1 MLSHIGPT
9 ADRLRRVLH
18 DAGYAAGM
26 LAKAGGAPES
36 VYALSGRLIAS
47 QSGWAILEVPNALVR
62 GIFAAMDEPGVELPP
77 SGPNDQL
84 NAHISVL
91 TKDELDRIGGPDAL
105 SERGQR
111 FRYQLGPIK
120 KVKPSGW
127 DMAAVYMVEIQS
139 PALKKLRVSYGLPPL
154 PHGDHQFHIT
164 VCVRKKGT
172 LQAGPVS
179 KAAATDDE
187 TQVRAV
193 VRSIP
198 KDDLYGAWYHPGDRK
213 VRVSLGDWSE
223 TSGRDVHA
231 RLSAVLGTKA
241 VEVEAEIGRPDP
253 FDGWIKLAENT
264 LTRGAD
270 TFDVD
275 ALIARL
281 HGRESET
288 LPVDAFTINRSR
300 NTGFSPRRLA
310 AADVSFPMIVGPGDD
325 VLDGKH
331 RTVKLRSSGATHGR
345 YLRATPEDLDAVKLA
360 WSRELSSAPAEEVTY
375 DPNLGRPDGVREAAC
390 RGPVGRA
397 PGCGPGGAGSI
408 PVGMPLGWLDSAP
421 KAAALDDATTRA
433 LIGAGIGA
441 GVGGLGGYAVDRAR
455 GGKRPGRSALIG
467 AGLGGVAGGLG
478 GAVLPPPDEWSS
490 RVSEA
495 VESPTSRESLG
506 TNIAHYYEHAPGGF
520 SGAVDRAV
528 AAQSPVDGLPP
539 LRYTAADVAAPI
551 AIHESAQPPLHVA
564 RQWYEGGKK
573 LKGGTRQFPLSPGSP
588 PQVSLYTDAIAGV
601 RGPDPRQYTKE
612 HELTHAALDFLPN
625 QWTPWRRLPN
635 APDTRVYSDY
645 KMAPT
650 ELVPYL
656 AAVKRDYVAAHPG
669 QDVSTPAAA
678 GAAIDWQRNRLAD
691 PATRAL
697 IPESDTSVWDTWNA
711 QPARFQDMLRRLM
724 PQVVDAGMPARDHS
738 KTAARDFAP
747 GLPRRDDKGDHTKLR
762 EGELATWIVQK
773 HDAIRSGLHKD
784 VRVGNPEL
792 GMFSWATKKDVPTP
806 GQTVAFH
813 QQPVHRYSYNS
824 FQGTIPSGRYGAG
837 TVRRQDAGEAL
848 VTRST
853 PHKLELTLAHKRD
866 QPRLDLTA
874 IGPVTWLA
882 RNTTP
887 TEPVPYAKVHHKSV
901 APDDLPKV
909 LETLPPGSVGQP
921 KVDGASTLVSLLKR
935 GPELTSYRTSSTSG
949 HPIIQTEKIFHG
961 RPAATYSKDLIGTIL
976 KGELYG
982 THLPRR
988 TDQSETPGTHRQDR
1002 GGDRTSADAADLRA
1016 HDGGAGP
1023 AILHPQQLGA
1033 ILNSTLA
1040 NSIRSQ
1046 RRQGIDLKAMLY
1058 DIQQHGKQPIDLAT
1072 TPYAERRRL
1081 LEGIVPHLPP
1091 GKFHLA
1097 PQVEGPEA
1105 IGKLYDDVVSGRN
1118 DLTREGVVIHEP
1130 TGRPLKVK
1138 QTEEHD
1144 VVATGMYPGEGRR
1157 SRTVG
1162 GLLYAH
1168 ADDPEKTVGR
1178 VGGGFDDETL
1188 RQIAADPQ
1196 AFIGRTMRL
1205 RAQEKYPETG
1215 ALRAPRFLA
1224 WHEG

>member
-127 DMAAVYMVEIQS
+127 DMAAVYMVEVQS

-231 RLSAVLGTKA
+231 RLSAVLGKKA

-270 TFDVD
+270 TFDID

-281 HGRESET
+281 HGREPET
-288 LPVDAFTINRSR
+288 LPVDAFAINRSR

-331 RTVKLRSSGATHGR
+331 RTVKLRTSGATHGR
-345 YLRATPEDLDAVKLA
+345 YLRATPEDLEAVKLA

-390 RGPVGRA
+390 RGPAGRT
-397 PGCGPGGAGSI
+397 PGRGPGGAGSI
-408 PVGMPLGWLDSAP
+408 PVGMPLEWLDSAS
-421 KAAALDDATTRA
+421 KA
-433 LIGAGIGA
+433 
-441 GVGGLGGYAVDRAR
+441 
-455 GGKRPGRSALIG
+455 
-467 AGLGGVAGGLG
+467 
-478 GAVLPPPDEWSS
+478 
-490 RVSEA
+490 
-495 VESPTSRESLG
+495 
-506 TNIAHYYEHAPGGF
+506 
-520 SGAVDRAV
+520 
-528 AAQSPVDGLPP
+528 
-539 LRYTAADVAAPI
+539 
-551 AIHESAQPPLHVA
+551 
-564 RQWYEGGKK
+564 
-573 LKGGTRQFPLSPGSP
+573 
-588 PQVSLYTDAIAGV
+588 
-601 RGPDPRQYTKE
+601 
-612 HELTHAALDFLPN
+612 
-625 QWTPWRRLPN
+625 
-635 APDTRVYSDY
+635 
-645 KMAPT
+645 
-650 ELVPYL
+650 
-656 AAVKRDYVAAHPG
+656 
-669 QDVSTPAAA
+669 
-678 GAAIDWQRNRLAD
+678 
-691 PATRAL
+691 
-697 IPESDTSVWDTWNA
+697 
-711 QPARFQDMLRRLM
+711 
-724 PQVVDAGMPARDHS
+724 
-738 KTAARDFAP
+738 AARDFAP

-762 EGELATWIVQK
+762 EGELATWIVQD
-773 HDAIRSGLHKD
+773 HQAIRSGPHKD
-784 VRVGNPEL
+784 IRVGNPEL

-1091 GKFHLA
+1091 GKFHLS

-1144 VVATGMYPGEGRR
+1144 AVATGMYPGEGRR